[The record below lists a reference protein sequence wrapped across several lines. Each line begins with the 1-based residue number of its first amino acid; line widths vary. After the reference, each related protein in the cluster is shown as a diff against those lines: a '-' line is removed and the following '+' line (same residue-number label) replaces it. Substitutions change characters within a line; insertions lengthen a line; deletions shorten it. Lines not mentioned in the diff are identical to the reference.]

1 MATINKINQLSE
13 SLLLAVKMEEDT
25 AAIKKSLADLN
36 LKDLFEH
43 LNADGPKKAF
53 WINIYNAFF
62 QILRK
67 EKQVEKSTIYKEKYI
82 VIAGQELSLDDI
94 EHGIL
99 RRFRYKFSLGYL
111 PNLLA
116 DSLIKKLAVDSIDYR
131 IHFALNCGAA
141 SCPPIAFYTIDK
153 IEDQLELAALS
164 FLESET
170 EVDSFKKEIQ
180 ISKLFKW
187 YQGDFGGKRGIRK
200 IIKDKLKIDARGFSW
215 KYKAYSWEEQLSN
228 YSTIGFEEA

>member
-1 MATINKINQLSE
+1 MVTINKINQVSE

-25 AAIKKSLADLN
+25 SAIEKSLADLD
-36 LKDLFEH
+36 LKKLFEH
-43 LNADGPKKAF
+43 LNEDSHKKAF
-53 WINIYNAFF
+53 WVNIYNAFF

-67 EKQVEKSTIYKEKYI
+67 EKQVEKSTIYKKKYI
-82 VIAGQELSLDDI
+82 NIAAQELSLDDI

-99 RRFRYKFSLGYL
+99 RRYRYKFSLGYL
-111 PNLLA
+111 PNFFT
-116 DSLIKKLAVDSIDYR
+116 DSLIKKLAVDAIDYR

-141 SCPPIAFYTIDK
+141 SCPPIAFYTPNK
-153 IEDQLELAALS
+153 IEHQLELATLS

-170 EVDSFKKEIQ
+170 EVDNTQKEIQ

-200 IIKDKLKIDARGFSW
+200 IIQDKFKIDAKGYSW
-215 KYKAYSWEEQLSN
+215 KYKDYSWEEQLSN